1 MKYNCC
7 QLPQESISWP
17 NGSPARNFLETQ
29 TPGLHLRTHSLSRR
43 SQAREHP
50 ARRSWEDLPPED
62 HATAKGKMEVSET
75 PDTFLLEGEFLKD
88 SLKPPDLCPLGAYK
102 ESKVLSDSL

>member
-1 MKYNCC
+1 
-7 QLPQESISWP
+7 
-17 NGSPARNFLETQ
+17 
-29 TPGLHLRTHSLSRR
+29 
-43 SQAREHP
+43 
-50 ARRSWEDLPPED
+50 
-62 HATAKGKMEVSET
+62 MEVSET